1 MISILGSTAIAA
13 AAVSSL
19 AGLIFLL
26 RGRGRGD
33 QRLIDRGHR
42 AVIALFVAVT
52 AAVVALEV
60 ALIGVDFSVRYVA
73 ANINRATPLLIRII
87 GLWGALEGSILLW
100 AWILAG
106 FTLLVTLA
114 SRGRHPETER
124 LALAVLFGNLA
135 FFLLVMLG
143 PANPFVPVIPP
154 PADGAGLNPLLQN
167 HPLMAV

>member
-19 AGLIFLL
+19 AGLICLL

-60 ALIGVDFSVRYVA
+60 ALIGVDFSVRYLA
-73 ANINRATPLLIRII
+73 ANINRAARA
-87 GLWGALEGSILLW
+87 GA
-100 AWILAG
+100 
-106 FTLLVTLA
+106 V
-114 SRGRHPETER
+114 SRPPP
-124 LALAVLFGNLA
+124 GN
-135 FFLLVMLG
+135 G
-143 PANPFVPVIPP
+143 PAGPVGPP
-154 PADGAGLNPLLQN
+154 GQRLFLSVADAGPGESLRPPL
-167 HPLMAV
+167 PRSPG